1 MLRNKDILFPEL
13 SYQIMGCAF
22 EVYNTLGAGLL
33 EKQYQ
38 KALALEFKQKGISFT
53 EQAYYPVEYKG
64 TNIGKGYMDFLVDEK
79 IVVELKRGDNF
90 SRNHI
95 QQVISYL
102 NYSVVGKLRF
112 SAQLADG
119 IRNSSYSYSFVIRIS
134 KWGSEPSNIQSANG

>member
-38 KALALEFKQKGISFT
+38 KALALEFKQKGILFT

-64 TNIGKGYMDFLVDEK
+64 TNIGKGSMYFLVDEK
-79 IVVELKRGDNF
+79 VVVELKRGDNF

-95 QQVISYL
+95 QQVVSYL
-102 NYSVVGKLRF
+102 KYLGLQLGILIQFTKDSVKHK
-112 SAQLADG
+112 
-119 IRNSSYSYSFVIRIS
+119 RIL
-134 KWGSEPSNIQSANG
+134 NIE